1 MSVRQFIFAEP
12 KVSRKRHKCPRC
24 AFRAAQKSALT
35 RHMRTHTG
43 VKPYACNKCTYR
55 AAQKSSLTKHMR
67 THTGVKPYA
76 CNKCTYRAAQKS
88 DSHKAHADAHGRQT
102 IRMQQMYVQGSSQE
116 YLTKHM
122 RTHTG
127 VKPYAC
133 NKCTYRAAQ
142 QSSLTKHMR
151 THTGVKPYAC
161 NKCTYR
167 AAQKSALTKHM
178 RTHTGDDE
186 EEVRGT
192 MKVLRRMSI

>member
-24 AFRAAQKSALT
+24 AFRAASKSALT

-55 AAQKSSLTKHMR
+55 AAQQSSLTTHMRTHTGRQTIRMQQMYIQGSSKGCSHKAHADAHGRQTIRMQQMYIQGSSKSISQSTCGRTRASNHTHATNVHTGQLNRVSLTNHMR

-76 CNKCTYRAAQKS
+76 CNKCTYRAAQK
-88 DSHKAHADAHGRQT
+88 G
-102 IRMQQMYVQGSSQE
+102 
-116 YLTKHM
+116 
-122 RTHTG
+122 
-127 VKPYAC
+127 
-133 NKCTYRAAQ
+133 
-142 QSSLTKHMR
+142 
-151 THTGVKPYAC
+151 
-161 NKCTYR
+161 
-167 AAQKSALTKHM
+167 ALTKHM